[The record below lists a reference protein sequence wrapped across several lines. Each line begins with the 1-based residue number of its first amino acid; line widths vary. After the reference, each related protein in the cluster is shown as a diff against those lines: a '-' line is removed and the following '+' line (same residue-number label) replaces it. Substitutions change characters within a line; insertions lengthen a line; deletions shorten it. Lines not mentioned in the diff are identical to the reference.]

1 MSRAVA
7 ICMVS
12 QSETIHITWQNVTFG
27 KAKRNVL
34 LSVLL

>member
-1 MSRAVA
+1 MSLAVA

-12 QSETIHITWQNVTFG
+12 QGETIHIAWQNVTFG

-34 LSVLL
+34 LSALL